1 MRAMSVRESVPVQ
14 SVEESDAIG
23 LDRAALVKMYRDM
36 LLTRGLEDRGTT
48 LFKQGKLPGSFY
60 TGRGNEAASVGVASA
75 MGDGDVG
82 APLHRNMGVHVA
94 RGAEPWRL
102 LCQYMGRDGGA
113 TRGRDSNLRSQDLS
127 KGLIAG
133 VSHLPGILPTALG
146 VALAFRITG
155 APNVALGWFGD
166 GSSARGDVHECMN
179 FAAVRRLPMVFIC
192 DNNQYAYS
200 TPTNLNYACEHL
212 ADRAASYGFE
222 GVVVDGTDILAVYR
236 EARAAIEHARTG
248 GGPTMLEL
256 VTLRMDGHAIHDD
269 ASYVPSEL
277 HAAWEARDPIA
288 RFDAWL
294 RAQAGW
300 TDDEATALTAAV
312 KADVDDATQ
321 RADASPW
328 PDPATVTDG
337 VYA

>member
-1 MRAMSVRESVPVQ
+1 MAVREAVPVT
-14 SVEESDAIG
+14 SVEETEAIG
-23 LDRAALVKMYRDM
+23 LDRATLIHLQRNM
-36 LLTRGLEDRGTT
+36 LITRGLEDRGSA

-60 TGRGNEAASVGVASA
+60 TGRGNEAASVGIASA
-75 MGDGDVG
+75 MAPTDVA
-82 APLHRNMGVHVA
+82 APLHRNMGVHVT

-113 TRGRDSNLRSQDLS
+113 TRGRDSNLRSQDLD

-133 VSHLPGILPTALG
+133 VSHLPGILPTAMG

-155 APNVALGWFGD
+155 EARVALGWFGD

-179 FAAVRRLPMVFIC
+179 FAAVRRLPMVFVV
-192 DNNQYAYS
+192 DNNQFAYS
-200 TPTNLNYACEHL
+200 TPTNLNFACDHL

-222 GVVVDGTDILAVYR
+222 GVVVDGTDVLAVFR
-236 EARAAIEHARTG
+236 EGRAAIEKARSG
-248 GGPTMLEL
+248 GGPTLLEL

-269 ASYVPSEL
+269 ASYVPAEL
-277 HAAWEARDPIA
+277 LAAWKAKDPVE
-288 RFDAWL
+288 RYEAWL
-294 RAQAGW
+294 RRNADFSDAEGAAL
-300 TDDEATALTAAV
+300 TTEVAAIIDEAVAL
-312 KADVDDATQ
+312 
-321 RADASPW
+321 ADASPW

>member
-1 MRAMSVRESVPVQ
+1 MAVRESVPVQ
-14 SVEESDAIG
+14 SVEETDAIG

-75 MGDGDVG
+75 MGPGDVG

-113 TRGRDSNLRSQDLS
+113 TRGRDSNLRSQDLE

-146 VALAFRITG
+146 VALAFRITN

-166 GSSARGDVHECMN
+166 GASARGDVHECMN
-179 FAAVRRLPMVFIC
+179 FAAVRRLPWSSS
-192 DNNQYAYS
+192 ATTTS
-200 TPTNLNYACEHL
+200 TPTRHRPTSTTPASTWPTGP
-212 ADRAASYGFE
+212 RATASRASSS
-222 GVVVDGTDILAVYR
+222 TAPTSSPST
-236 EARAAIEHARTG
+236 ARRRRLSAAPAPAAARRCSSSSRCVWTA
-248 GGPTMLEL
+248 TRS
-256 VTLRMDGHAIHDD
+256 TTTRATCR
-269 ASYVPSEL
+269 PSCTP
-277 HAAWEARDPIA
+277 RGSGRTRSPGS
-288 RFDAWL
+288 RAWL

-300 TDDEATALTAAV
+300 TDEEASALAAAV
-312 KADVDDATQ
+312 QADVDEATQ

>member
-1 MRAMSVRESVPVQ
+1 MRPVAVREAPAAASI
-14 SVEESDAIG
+14 DAATSAG
-23 LDRAALVKMYRDM
+23 LDRADLTRMYEHM

-48 LFKQGKLPGSFY
+48 LFKQGRLPGSFY

-75 MGDGDVG
+75 MRDGDVA
-82 APLHRNMGVHVA
+82 APLHRNMGVHIV

-113 TRGRDSNLRSQDLS
+113 TRGRDSNLRSQDLDR
-127 KGLIAG
+127 GLIAG
-133 VSHLPGILPTALG
+133 VSHLPGILPTATG
-146 VALAFRITG
+146 AALAFRIS
-155 APNVALGWFGD
+155 ARPNVALGWFGD
-166 GSSARGDVHECMN
+166 GASARGDVHECMN
-179 FAAVRRLPMVFIC
+179 FAAVRRLPMVFVC

-222 GVVVDGTDILAVYR
+222 GVVVDGTDVVAVFR
-236 EARAAIEHARTG
+236 EARAAIEKARAG

-269 ASYVPSEL
+269 ASYVPADL
-277 HAAWEARDPIA
+277 HAAWLERDPIT
-288 RFDAWL
+288 RFELWL
-294 RAQAGW
+294 RTHAGL
-300 TDDEATALTAAV
+300 TDAEAAAIAARVAAAVDEATRLAE
-312 KADVDDATQ
+312 
-321 RADASPW
+321 ASPW

>member
-1 MRAMSVRESVPVQ
+1 MRPMAVREAVGVQ
-14 SVEESDAIG
+14 SLEESGALG
-23 LDRAALVKMYRDM
+23 LDRAALLQLHRDM
-36 LLTRGLEDRGTT
+36 LLTRGLEDRGTA
-48 LFKQGKLPGSFY
+48 LYKQGKLPGSFY
-60 TGRGNEAASVGVASA
+60 TGRGNEAASVGVARA
-75 MGDGDVG
+75 MGPDDVA

-113 TRGRDSNLRSQDLS
+113 TRGRDSNLRSQDLE

-133 VSHLPGILPTALG
+133 VSHLPGILPAALG
-146 VALAFRITG
+146 VALSFRITG
-155 APNVALGWFGD
+155 QPRVAVGWFGD
-166 GSSARGDVHECMN
+166 GASARGDVHECMN
-179 FAAVRRLPMVFIC
+179 FAAVRRLPMVFVC

-212 ADRAASYGFE
+212 ADRAACYGFD
-222 GVVVDGTDILAVYR
+222 GVVVDGTDVLAVYR
-236 EARAAIEHARTG
+236 EARAAFEYARAG

-269 ASYVPSEL
+269 ASYVPPEL
-277 HAAWEARDPIA
+277 HTAWQASDPVA

-294 RAQAGW
+294 RAHASL
-300 TDDEATALTAAV
+300 TDDEAAALA
-312 KADVDDATQ
+312 ADV
-321 RADASPW
+321 RADVEKATRLADESPW

-337 VYA
+337 VFA